1 LQSDRTTCDRFSHP
15 ETVEFFSSWPILL
28 GDRDYLSA
36 SSAWQP
42 GLKENTED
50 LMISRY
56 IPIAA
61 FALALSAGAANAKI
75 PFFNATCPG
84 KLDIH
89 ADDGGPIYVNGKEG
103 KLKVFNPN
111 YYEAKVGHVTISLT
125 IRPDGSPD
133 VSYTG
138 QGGANGV
145 CTLK

>member
-1 LQSDRTTCDRFSHP
+1 L
-15 ETVEFFSSWPILL
+15 PILSAN
-28 GDRDYLSA
+28 GDYFSA
-36 SSAWQP
+36 SSARQT
-42 GLKENTED
+42 GLRENTED
-50 LMISRY
+50 MMISRY
-56 IPIAA
+56 IPVAA

-89 ADDGGPIYVNGKEG
+89 ADDGGPIYINGKEG